1 MFLSQFPLF
10 NSRGSSHGGSRITR
24 YTYDSKHHASMM
36 PEAFKKWEEL
46 EEKTEQELFMY
57 AVV

>member
-1 MFLSQFPLF
+1 
-10 NSRGSSHGGSRITR
+10 
-24 YTYDSKHHASMM
+24 M

>member
-1 MFLSQFPLF
+1 
-10 NSRGSSHGGSRITR
+10 
-24 YTYDSKHHASMM
+24 MM